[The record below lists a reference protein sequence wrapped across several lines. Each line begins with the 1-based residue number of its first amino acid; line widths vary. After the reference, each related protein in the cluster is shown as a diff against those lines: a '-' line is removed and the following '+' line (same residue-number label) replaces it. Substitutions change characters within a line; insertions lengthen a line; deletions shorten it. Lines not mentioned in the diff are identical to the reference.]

1 MTNTVVNVTQMRTK
15 FSEILERVK
24 FKKEIVI
31 IKKNGKPYAV
41 IMSTE
46 EYKRYRYKDIAK
58 EALMTTV
65 VKIQA
70 KNIGTNEEE
79 VIKDVAQVVE
89 EG

>member
-46 EYKRYRYKDIAK
+46 EYKRYKDIAK

-65 VKIQA
+65 VEIQA
-70 KNIGTNEEE
+70 KNISTNEEE